1 MLINQTSLRT
11 LYTGFSTAFQGGLGM
26 ITPQFPRVA
35 MTVPSTTSQNEYG
48 WLGQFPKIRE
58 WLGDRVIHN
67 LNAYT
72 YAIKNKPWEMTVQVN
87 RDDIE
92 DDNVGIYTPM
102 FTEMGRATAAFPEEL
117 LWPLLN
123 AGFTSLCYDGQY
135 FFDSDHPVLDANGA
149 AQSVSN
155 TGGGSGTAWFL
166 LDTSRMMK
174 PLIYQTRRPFEMVRM
189 DAMTDEVVFN
199 RKEYRYG
206 VDGRANAGYGFWQ
219 LAYGSKQALDATAY
233 ANARAAMLGMKGDYG
248 RPLGIMPNLLVVPP
262 SLESAGRSVLEAER
276 NANGATNIWR
286 GTAELMVVSW
296 LA

>member
-123 AGFTSLCYDGQY
+123 AGFTGLCYDGQY
-135 FFDSDHPVLDANGA
+135 FFDTDHPVLDASGT

-189 DAMTDEVVFN
+189 DAMTDEVVFQ

-219 LAYGSKQALDATAY
+219 LAYGSKQTLDATSY
-233 ANARAAMLGMKGDYG
+233 AAARAAMLGMKGDYG